1 MADQKQIKLNLPSDL
16 EPIFSNMIRV
26 GHTPAEF
33 VLDFFKLLPSMETV
47 NVDTRIILTPL
58 GAKML
63 LRVLSEN
70 IQHYEATFGE
80 IRMPAPPHSLAD
92 DLFHPGG
99 FTPQDEQ

>member
-1 MADQKQIKLNLPSDL
+1 MAEQKQIRLNLPADL
-16 EPIFSNMIRV
+16 QPMFSNMIRI

-33 VLDFFKLLPSMETV
+33 ILDFFKLLPGMETV

-80 IRMPAPPHSLAD
+80 IRMPSPPHTLAD
-92 DLFHPGG
+92 DLFNLGG
-99 FTPQDEQ
+99 PAPTDGK